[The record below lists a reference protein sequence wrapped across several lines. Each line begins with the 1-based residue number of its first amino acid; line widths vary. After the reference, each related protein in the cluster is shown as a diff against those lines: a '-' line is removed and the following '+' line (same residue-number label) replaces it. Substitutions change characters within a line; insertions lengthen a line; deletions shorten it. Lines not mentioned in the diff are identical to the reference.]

1 MNNNHYIIAYADAFG
16 EPESYTPAFPTL
28 EEAVEYYTTFN
39 LAESIF
45 GDFVIL
51 DNNGRDVTPSIR

>member
-28 EEAVEYYTTFN
+28 EEAIAYYVTQ
-39 LAESIF
+39 
-45 GDFVIL
+45 DFEFVDAIIL
-51 DNNGRDVTPSIR
+51 DSNGREVPFIS